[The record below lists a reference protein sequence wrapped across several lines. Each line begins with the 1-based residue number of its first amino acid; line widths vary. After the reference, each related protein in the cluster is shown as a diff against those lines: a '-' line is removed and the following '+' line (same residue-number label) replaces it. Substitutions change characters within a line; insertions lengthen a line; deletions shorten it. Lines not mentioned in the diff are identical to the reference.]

1 MARRAR
7 PSSRVP
13 RRLSV
18 TLSLEDARRLD
29 RLAQAV
35 RRSKSWLGQEAIRR
49 LLDAHDAGQLEL
61 PL

>member
-1 MARRAR
+1 
-7 PSSRVP
+7 VP

-35 RRSKSWLGQEAIRR
+35 RRSKSWLGHEAIRR